1 MINLLKQLCAICG
14 TSGNEAAVRDF
25 IISQIDGHCQWSVD
39 KMGNIIA
46 YKKGAKTPKNKI
58 MIDAHTDEVGF
69 IITGIDDD
77 GFLKFNCVGGINVSE
92 LLAKQIVIN
101 GNINGVI
108 GVKPIHLT
116 DKENGKKYPEKES
129 LYIDIGAQSKEEAME
144 KISLGDFGVFKN
156 DFVLNGD
163 TVKAKA
169 IDDRAGC
176 AVLIKLLCSDV
187 PYDFTATFTVQEELG
202 CRGARVATYAVNPDV
217 AIVLEATTAADLHG
231 VSKDNRVCALGKG
244 PVVSFMDL
252 STLYDKRL
260 YNAAINSGLKCQVK
274 EKVAGGNNSGAIH
287 LAGSGCPT
295 LAISL
300 PCRYIHSPSSV
311 ASLYDLEDMY
321 KLAKKLIEDV
331 ASGKVL

>member
-1 MINLLKQLCAICG
+1 MISLLKQLCAICG

-46 YKKGAKTPKNKI
+46 CKKGAKTPKNKI

-92 LLAKQIVIN
+92 LLANQIVIN

-163 TVKAKA
+163 IVKAKA

-202 CRGARVATYAVNPDV
+202 CRGARVATYAVNPDI
-217 AIVLEATTAADLHG
+217 AIVLEATTAADIAG
-231 VSKDNRVCALGKG
+231 VSDDKKVCVLGNG
-244 PVVSFMDL
+244 PAVSFMDK
-252 STLYDKRL
+252 STMYDREL
-260 YNAAINSGLKCQVK
+260 YNMAMSSGVKCQPKAFVS
-274 EKVAGGNNSGAIH
+274 GGNNSGAVH
-287 LAGSGCPT
+287 LSREGVKT
-295 LAISL
+295 LAISA
-300 PCRYIHSPSSV
+300 PCRYLHSASCV
-311 ASLYDLEDMY
+311 ANIKDINGMFDLALYMLAQTGDMA
-321 KLAKKLIEDV
+321 L
-331 ASGKVL
+331 